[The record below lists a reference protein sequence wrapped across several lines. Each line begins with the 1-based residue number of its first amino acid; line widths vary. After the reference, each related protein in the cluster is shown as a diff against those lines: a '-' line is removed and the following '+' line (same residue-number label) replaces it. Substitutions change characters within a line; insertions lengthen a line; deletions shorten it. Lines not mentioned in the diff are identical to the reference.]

1 MVVDGVT
8 WCHADER
15 DEEEDDGE
23 GVEKFARKVKTEH
36 CVNCSETE
44 EGEELDVVLEGQF

>member
-8 WCHADER
+8 WCHADES

-23 GVEKFARKVKTEH
+23 SVECFGGEVEAEHNKYCPKTEE
-36 CVNCSETE
+36 SK
-44 EGEELDVVLEGQF
+44 ELNVVLEG

>member
-8 WCHADER
+8 WCHADEC

-23 GVEKFARKVKTEH
+23 GVEKFAGEIKTKH
-36 CVNCSETE
+36 DKDCSETK
-44 EGEELDVVLEGQF
+44 EGEELDVVLEG